1 MKALT
6 LQQPWAWA
14 VCHAGKRCENRA
26 WLGAPGL
33 LAVAR
38 SLVGQ
43 RFAVHAGLNTGWT
56 RAEFHATAEDMIAR
70 SSLGA
75 RIATL
80 PPVLQRIG
88 NRWALDAEAPRGAI
102 VATATLADVYEGG
115 SLGHRRH
122 DFGRCSLCGQENPT
136 QRELIRGAPLGGGQC
151 PKRDPWAIDCQT
163 WLILADVRV
172 LPVPV
177 PAKGAQGW
185 WTVPESVEVPR

>member
-43 RFAVHAGLNTGWT
+43 RFAVHAAAS
-56 RAEFHATAEDMIAR
+56 RARTPWFEAVHYMMSRHLVESLAAPTMPRMPNREDADM
-70 SSLGA
+70 
-75 RIATL
+75 
-80 PPVLQRIG
+80 
-88 NRWALDAEAPRGAI
+88 PRGAI